1 MEISDRLG
9 KLATFYH
16 RRACKCSRARAYFA
30 ASVMQGAALEA
41 ALQAMCFLYPNE
53 VKKTTV
59 YQRKKFEGKR
69 NKALEFN
76 LYQLIKIA
84 EELAWFPPKC
94 VTWAGKRKT
103 LAGFSHEVRELRNFV
118 DPGKWAR
125 EHPDTTKFTK
135 YAYDAVYEVFDVA
148 TGWLLHRV
156 HDGERYRN
164 GEKIASGFVES
175 AINQVVSKR
184 MLKKQ
189 QMGWSQRGAHLL
201 LQIRTRVLDQEW
213 ENTFRRWYPD
223 FRPQGQAK
231 KAA

>member
-1 MEISDRLG
+1 M
-9 KLATFYH
+9 
-16 RRACKCSRARAYFA
+16 
-30 ASVMQGAALEA
+30 EA

-59 YQRKKFEGKR
+59 YQRKKFKGKR
-69 NKALEFN
+69 NKTLEFN

-118 DPGKWAR
+118 HPCKWAR

-135 YAYDAVYEVFDVA
+135 GVYDAVYEVFDVA

-156 HDGERYRN
+156 HENLRVRM
-164 GEKIASGFVES
+164 KRKES
-175 AINQVVSKR
+175 FKFSELFAAPRLPRVS
-184 MLKKQ
+184 LC
-189 QMGWSQRGAHLL
+189 LL
-201 LQIRTRVLDQEW
+201 
-213 ENTFRRWYPD
+213 N
-223 FRPQGQAK
+223 
-231 KAA
+231 